1 MDNDD
6 KMAVL
11 LHPALYRDAEKAGVD
26 MRNFRM
32 LEPVPSLA
40 IPSLEE
46 RVERL
51 EAAILPDERY
61 AIPRHWGLTYG
72 QAQVLRALLLEEF
85 VVKDRNMPRVGSNSL
100 PVMLVRIRQ
109 RLAKLKIPILIQSR
123 RGVGYFIDA
132 ETRKAFRAGK
142 FG

>member
-1 MDNDD
+1 MDQS
-6 KMAVL
+6 
-11 LHPALYRDAEKAGVD
+11 DA
-26 MRNFRM
+26 
-32 LEPVPSLA
+32 
-40 IPSLEE
+40 PSLEA

-61 AIPRHWGLTYG
+61 AIPKHWGMTYG
-72 QAQVLRALLLEEF
+72 QTQVLRALLLEEF
-85 VVKDRNMPRVGSNSL
+85 VVKDRNMLRVGSSSL

-109 RLAKLKIPILIQSR
+109 RLAKLKIPIEIQSR

>member
-1 MDNDD
+1 MDQS
-6 KMAVL
+6 
-11 LHPALYRDAEKAGVD
+11 DA
-26 MRNFRM
+26 
-32 LEPVPSLA
+32 
-40 IPSLEE
+40 PSLEA

-51 EAAILPDERY
+51 EAAILPGY
-61 AIPRHWGLTYG
+61 AIPAHWGLTRG
-72 QAQVLRALLLEEF
+72 QARVLRALLLEGL
-85 VVKDRNMPRVGSNSL
+85 VVKDRNMLRVGSNSL

-109 RLAKLKIPILIQSR
+109 RLAKLGVPIEIQSR

>member
-1 MDNDD
+1 MDQS
-6 KMAVL
+6 
-11 LHPALYRDAEKAGVD
+11 DA
-26 MRNFRM
+26 
-32 LEPVPSLA
+32 
-40 IPSLEE
+40 PSLEA

-61 AIPRHWGLTYG
+61 AIPKHWGLTYG
-72 QAQVLRALLLEEF
+72 QAHVLRALLLEEF
-85 VVKDRNMPRVGSNSL
+85 VVKDRNMLRIGSNSL

-109 RLAKLKIPILIQSR
+109 RLAALKIPIEIQSR

>member
-1 MDNDD
+1 MRCTGSCRKRTT
-6 KMAVL
+6 KM
-11 LHPALYRDAEKAGVD
+11 E
-26 MRNFRM
+26 N
-32 LEPVPSLA
+32 E
-40 IPSLEE
+40 SLER

-51 EAAILPDERY
+51 EEAAWIVPRLQ
-61 AIPRHWGLTYG
+61 IPAHWGLTRG
-72 QAQVLRALLLEEF
+72 QAHVLRALLLEEF
-85 VVKDRNMPRVGSNSL
+85 VVKDRNMLRVGSNSL

-109 RLAKLKIPILIQSR
+109 RLAKLKIPIEIQSR